1 MGIVLSA
8 SIILD
13 GHKEQKDEDKVYKP
27 PFYIAL
33 QTRHNFYLLPD
44 GLSWGIL
51 ICFCIFNCFHL
62 FCGFFLSDGAFSSV
76 SKFLRAFVAVS
87 NCFGAFLSASIHFPH
102 FHLFPFFYPF
112 TMASK
117 KWIISVFTMYSPS
130 CRLPL
135 YVINHSCQHCHQ
147 IYISHLPLF
156 CICIC
161 ICICICFCCSCSLE
175 IAETFVFWFRSTPTF
190 TTLANANYK
199 IINSY
204 W

>member
-33 QTRHNFYLLPD
+33 QTRHNFYVLPN

-62 FCGFFLSDGAFSSV
+62 FCGFFYPMV
-76 SKFLRAFVAVS
+76 
-87 NCFGAFLSASIHFPH
+87 H
-102 FHLFPFFYPF
+102 FHPSPNFSGHLLLFPIVLGHFYLRQFISPIFICFHFFTP
-112 TMASK
+112 SLWHLK

-161 ICICICFCCSCSLE
+161 ICFCCSCSFE

-190 TTLANANYK
+190 TTLTNANYK

-204 W
+204 R

>member
-1 MGIVLSA
+1 MAIRNKKMKTRYTNPHFILHCKQDTI
-8 SIILD
+8 SIC
-13 GHKEQKDEDKVYKP
+13 Y
-27 PFYIAL
+27 
-33 QTRHNFYLLPD
+33 QT
-44 GLSWGIL
+44 GWGIL

-102 FHLFPFFYPF
+102 FHLFPFFTP
-112 TMASK
+112 SLWHLK

-161 ICICICFCCSCSLE
+161 ICICICFCRSFE

-190 TTLANANYK
+190 TTLANANYR
-199 IINSY
+199 ILNSY
-204 W
+204 R

>member
-33 QTRHNFYLLPD
+33 QTRHNFYVLPN

-51 ICFCIFNCFHL
+51 ICFCIFNFPSVL
-62 FCGFFLSDGAFSSV
+62 WLFLSDGAFSSV

-102 FHLFPFFYPF
+102 FHLFPFFTP
-112 TMASK
+112 SLWHLK

-161 ICICICFCCSCSLE
+161 ICICFCFCRFFE
-175 IAETFVFWFRSTPTF
+175 ITETFVFRFRSTPTF
-190 TTLANANYK
+190 TTLANANYR
-199 IINSY
+199 ILNSY
-204 W
+204 R